1 MSNWNDLI
9 QRQIVANFSQVKKTT
24 QPLHDLFGIKY
35 FTYHRID
42 CEGRYS
48 VLLDRPDFAEYYVA
62 EKFYAI
68 DPYLHHPDAYTSGFC
83 LLDMNGT
90 EFYHEQLLKAGVKF
104 NMNFS
109 VCHIQRSEN
118 EVEVFGYSGTKDHS
132 ALNKL
137 YLNHQNLLQTFASH
151 FKQQHRKI
159 LHKLI
164 DEAPHLAELKGQKL
178 ETKRMS
184 LQLDNAKREAFLK
197 TLGMGQYA
205 KLASLFSFREKQ
217 CLKWLLNGKSAKQT
231 ALLMSISRR
240 TVESYFE
247 NIKVKLG
254 CWSKN
259 EVFEIAYTLEFLG
272 LLS

>member
-1 MSNWNDLI
+1 MPNWNDVI

-42 CEGRYS
+42 REGRYN

-68 DPYLHHPDAYTSGFC
+68 DPYLHHPDAYTTGFC
-83 LLDMNGT
+83 LLDMNGSDY
-90 EFYHEQLLKAGVKF
+90 YHEQLLKAGEKF

-109 VCHIQRSEN
+109 VCHIQCSEN
-118 EVEVFGYSGTKDHS
+118 EVEIFGYAGSKDHS

-137 YLNHQNLLQTFASH
+137 YLNHQNLLKTFASH
-151 FKQQHRKI
+151 FKQQHHQI
-159 LHKLI
+159 LHKLH
-164 DEAPHLAELKGQKL
+164 DEAPDLSELKGQKL
-178 ETKRMS
+178 ETKRVS
-184 LQLDNAKREAFLK
+184 LQLDNEKREAFLK
-197 TLGMGQYA
+197 TLGMGEYA
-205 KLASLFSFREKQ
+205 KLARLLTFREKQ

-231 ALLMSISRR
+231 ALHLSISRR

-247 NIKVKLG
+247 NIKVKLS

-259 EVFEIAYTLEFLG
+259 EVFEIAHALDFLG